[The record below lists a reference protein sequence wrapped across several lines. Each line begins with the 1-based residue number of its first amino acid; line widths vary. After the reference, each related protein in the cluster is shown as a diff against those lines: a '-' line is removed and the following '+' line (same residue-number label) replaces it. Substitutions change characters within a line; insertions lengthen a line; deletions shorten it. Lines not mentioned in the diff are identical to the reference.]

1 MMPTASLRRHPMTS
15 AYLILAL
22 MAAAAYGASDFLG
35 GLASRRAPTIAVI
48 VVSQGLAL
56 LSITIGAPL
65 LGGAAS
71 SVDLLWGGVAGLAY
85 AAGLFLLYRGLASGQ
100 MSVVAAV
107 TGVCTISLP
116 VLFGLLV
123 GEEPGVWA
131 LVGIGLATVS
141 ILLVSGGAGQAT
153 TDATVIATSGVGP
166 SPNRS
171 VIGTAIVAGLAFGCF
186 FIALS
191 RTRPEA
197 GLWPLLA
204 TRAVTMCS
212 YLAIAA
218 WTRQSLRLDPASLR
232 LALCAGALD
241 IGANTLYLL
250 SVRGGLLSLA
260 ATLTSMYP
268 ATTVLL
274 ASVVLRERLPR
285 RQAIGLSC
293 AAAAVLLIATARSA

>member
-1 MMPTASLRRHPMTS
+1 MMPRPLLRRHPMTS

-35 GLASRRAPTIAVI
+35 GLASRRSPTIAV
-48 VVSQGLAL
+48 VVISQALAL

-65 LGGAAS
+65 VGGAAS
-71 SVDLLWGGVAGLAY
+71 TADLLWGAVAGLAY
-85 AAGLFLLYRGLASGQ
+85 GSGLLLLYRGLASGQ

-131 LVGIGLATVS
+131 LVGIGLATLS
-141 ILLVSGGAGQAT
+141 ILLVSGGAAQASSE
-153 TDATVIATSGVGP
+153 DDVEPPSIARP
-166 SPNRS
+166 SQKGG
-171 VIGTAIVAGLAFGCF
+171 VIGMAMVAGLAFGCF

-191 RTRPEA
+191 RTQPEA

-204 TRAVTMCS
+204 TRGVTMCS
-212 YLAIAA
+212 YLVIAA
-218 WTRQSLRLDPASLR
+218 WTRQSLRLDPSSLK

-293 AAAAVLLIATARSA
+293 AAAAVLLIATARSD

>member
-1 MMPTASLRRHPMTS
+1 MTS
-15 AYLILAL
+15 FYLILAL

-35 GLASRRAPTIAVI
+35 GLASRRAPTVAVI
-48 VVSQGLAL
+48 VASQALAL

-65 LGGAAS
+65 LGGAANAM
-71 SVDLLWGGVAGLAY
+71 DLLWGGVAGLAY
-85 AAGLFLLYRGLASGQ
+85 GAGLLLLYRGLASGQ

-116 VLFGLLV
+116 VLFGLLL

-131 LVGIGLATVS
+131 LGGIGLATLS
-141 ILLVSGGAGQAT
+141 ILLVSGAAP
-153 TDATVIATSGVGP
+153 ARSEVTVEASFAASEKRG
-166 SPNRS
+166 
-171 VIGTAIVAGLAFGCF
+171 VIGTAMVSGLAFGCF

-204 TRAVTMCS
+204 TRGVTMCS
-212 YLAIAA
+212 YLVIAT
-218 WTRQSLRLDPASLR
+218 WTRQSLRLDPVSLR
-232 LALCAGALD
+232 LALFAGALD

-250 SVRGGLLSLA
+250 SVRGGLISLA

-274 ASVVLRERLPR
+274 ASVVLRERLRR

-293 AAAAVLLIATARSA
+293 AAAALVLIATARLG